1 MPLPI
6 SIVIPHMKSRSW
18 FFRRFALPTMRMND
32 PEAVIIEDWEGGAC
46 AKRNAGAAKA
56 TSPYIIFVD
65 DDTLLAED
73 CLRKMLDAL
82 EATPS
87 AGFAYS
93 GYTGIVWPG
102 VRFQTGANFVM
113 NSQPYDLEKLRKS
126 NFIDTTSLLRRSL
139 FPGFDTSLERLQDW
153 DLWLTLAGRGIQ
165 GKFVDDRLFMKFH
178 VDEGISTRVSL
189 AKPAAILKRKH
200 RLP

>member
-73 CLRKMLDAL
+73 CLRKMLAAL
-82 EATPS
+82 EETPS

-93 GYTGIVWPG
+93 GYTGIVLPG
-102 VRFQTGANFVM
+102 VRFQTGENYVM
-113 NSQPYDLEKLRKS
+113 KSQPYDLAKLRKS

-139 FPGFDTSLERLQDW
+139 FPGFDTNLERLQDW
-153 DLWLTLAGRGIQ
+153 DLWLTLAGRGIH
-165 GKFVDDRLFMKFH
+165 GTFIDDRLFMKFH

-200 RLP
+200 RLS